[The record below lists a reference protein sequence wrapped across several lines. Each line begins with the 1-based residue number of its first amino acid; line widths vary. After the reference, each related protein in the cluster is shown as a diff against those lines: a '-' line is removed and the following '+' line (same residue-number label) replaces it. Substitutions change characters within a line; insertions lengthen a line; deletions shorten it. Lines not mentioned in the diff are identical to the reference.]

1 VTQYRALWI
10 WLLAIAI
17 GAAIL
22 VAAFRLD
29 PAVYQWRREHR
40 WKNIKLL
47 SRYVTRTTDW
57 PVHVAAG
64 LAVAGLTYWR
74 GNKKW
79 TRIFLAMV
87 AACALAGTGAYVLK
101 MTTGRVRPSVKI
113 EKVWGGPD
121 LRQEY
126 QSFPSGH
133 TAASFGFFSVLL
145 FVSWRTGLL
154 FLPIPFFIGFT
165 RIFLGAHYFSDVV
178 GAALLGFLCAAIVA
192 RLMLQQIS
200 NQRQSGSDQSAISN

>member
-1 VTQYRALWI
+1 VKRTRALWI

-17 GAAIL
+17 GSTLL

-47 SRYVTRTTDW
+47 SRYVTRSTDW
-57 PVHVAAG
+57 PVHASIGLALAG
-64 LAVAGLTYWR
+64 LAYWR

-87 AACALAGTGAYVLK
+87 AACALAGTSAYLLK
-101 MTTGRVRPSVKI
+101 ISTGRVRPSVKV

-133 TAASFGFFSVLL
+133 TAASFGFFSVLV
-145 FVSWRTGLL
+145 FVSWRIGLL
-154 FLPIPFFIGFT
+154 FLPIPLFIGFT

-178 GAALLGFLCAAIVA
+178 GAALLGVLCAAIVA
-192 RLMLQQIS
+192 RLMLQPIG
-200 NQRQSGSDQSAISN
+200 NRQLAID

>member
-1 VTQYRALWI
+1 MRHTRTLWI

-17 GAAIL
+17 GGTIL

-29 PAVYQWRREHR
+29 PAVNQWRREYR

-47 SRYVTRTTDW
+47 SRYVTYTTDW
-57 PVHVAAG
+57 PVHVSAG
-64 LAVAGLTYWR
+64 LALAGLAYWR

-87 AACALAGTGAYVLK
+87 AACALAGASAYALK
-101 MTTGRVRPSVKI
+101 VTTGRVRPSVKV

-145 FVSWRTGLL
+145 FVSWRLGLL

-178 GAALLGFLCAAIVA
+178 GAALLGILCAAIVA
-192 RLMLQQIS
+192 RLMLQAIC
-200 NQRQSGSDQSAISN
+200 NRQFAIGN

>member
-1 VTQYRALWI
+1 VKRTRALWI

-17 GAAIL
+17 GASIL
-22 VAAFRLD
+22 VAAFQLD

-57 PVHVAAG
+57 PVHVGVG
-64 LAVAGLTYWR
+64 LALAGLTYWR

-79 TRIFLAMV
+79 MRIFLAMV
-87 AACALAGTGAYVLK
+87 AACALAGASAYVLK
-101 MTTGRVRPSVKI
+101 MTTGRVRPSVKV

-145 FVSWRTGLL
+145 FASWRIGFLL
-154 FLPIPFFIGFT
+154 LPVPLFIGFT

-178 GAALLGFLCAAIVA
+178 GAALLGVLCAAIVA
-192 RLMLQQIS
+192 RLMLQRIG
-200 NQRQSGSDQSAISN
+200 NRQLAID